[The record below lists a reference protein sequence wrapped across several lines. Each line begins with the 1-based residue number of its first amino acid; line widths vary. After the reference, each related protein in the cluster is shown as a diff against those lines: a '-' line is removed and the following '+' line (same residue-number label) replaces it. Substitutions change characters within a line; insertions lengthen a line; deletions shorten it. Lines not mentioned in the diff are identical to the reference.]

1 MAVARFL
8 TFPFVFNRSQQKSKR
23 ELMDK
28 STALYMNEVSE
39 VLQFE
44 GIVTS
49 AEMTRAYEIANLV
62 ARTDVPVLIT
72 GESGVGKDVL
82 ARFIHSHSRRARKP
96 FVRVNCAAL
105 PDELLESE
113 LFGYERGA
121 FTGAVTQKPG
131 KFELATG
138 GSILLDEIGEMSP
151 RLQAKLLHVLQDGE
165 YSRLGGNAV
174 MRVEVRVMAATN
186 RHLETAVSKGEFRE

>member
-1 MAVARFL
+1 
-8 TFPFVFNRSQQKSKR
+8 
-23 ELMDK
+23 MDQ

-72 GESGVGKDVL
+72 GESGVGKEVL
-82 ARFIHSHSRRARKP
+82 ARFIHSHSGRSRKP
-96 FVRVNCAAL
+96 LVRVNCAAL

-113 LFGYERGA
+113 LFCYERGA
-121 FTGAVTQKPG
+121 FTGAVAQKLG
-131 KFELATG
+131 KFELANG
-138 GSILLDEIGEMSP
+138 GTMLL
-151 RLQAKLLHVLQDGE
+151 
-165 YSRLGGNAV
+165 
-174 MRVEVRVMAATN
+174 
-186 RHLETAVSKGEFRE
+186 